1 MDVSYQDLLSSSKK
15 ADWKYDSDD
24 DIGLV
29 VLFYK
34 EDRDRKRDLDGNFD
48 WDLLD
53 NRKEKGRK

>member
-1 MDVSYQDLLSSSKK
+1 MDVFYQDLLSSYKK